1 MRKERSAGLTEQYE
15 RDLKAREHYGDQLR
29 IALFPELVS
38 ALGEVLT
45 IFDVYANKVAGVPFT
60 RNRSVVDARALL
72 ARCRDVV

>member
-1 MRKERSAGLTEQYE
+1 MKQEPDIA
-15 RDLKAREHYGDQLR
+15 KAKEHYTAELKV
-29 IALFPELVS
+29 ALFPELVA

-72 ARCRDVV
+72 ARCRDV